1 VDVIHRRCAGL
12 DMHQD
17 EVVGCARGIWTKGP
31 ALGRAH
37 GFRPRRAGSRALRVA
52 EQQQCEMVALEAT
65 GVYWKPVW
73 HMLEAHF
80 TLVLANPG
88 HVRAIPAP
96 TTSTGMTQ
104 PEPPLGS
111 RRV

>member
-1 VDVIHRRCAGL
+1 
-12 DMHQD
+12 
-17 EVVGCARGIWTKGP
+17 
-31 ALGRAH
+31 
-37 GFRPRRAGSRALRVA
+37 VA

-73 HMLEAHF
+73 HMLEAQF

-111 RRV
+111 RRFRGTRIHGGPVHGLIQSLFVVV

>member
-1 VDVIHRRCAGL
+1 
-12 DMHQD
+12 
-17 EVVGCARGIWTKGP
+17 
-31 ALGRAH
+31 
-37 GFRPRRAGSRALRVA
+37 VA

-73 HMLEAHF
+73 HMLEAQF